1 MEKLSRQ
8 KKTKKNKSKL
18 IHRTHKRTQKKK
30 TMQPQKQK

>member
-8 KKTKKNKSKL
+8 KKKKSKL

-30 TMQPQKQK
+30 KMQPQKQK

>member
-8 KKTKKNKSKL
+8 KKKKKSKL

>member
-8 KKTKKNKSKL
+8 KKKKKL